1 VRIDWAKAPIRLQG
15 MFSLIGIMSTLCD
28 TAQMQ
33 SASQVLPPLGVM
45 QDVSFPSGNI
55 HFDGAHWRV
64 DD

>member
-1 VRIDWAKAPIRLQG
+1 
-15 MFSLIGIMSTLCD
+15 
-28 TAQMQ
+28 MQ